1 MDSGDAER
9 AFGAVVEPM
18 PNVPCP
24 VHIPRPPRESTE
36 STGPSILT
44 TVIVLKAS
52 RLRGTEV
59 ARPSDLP
66 GMGESRKP
74 SASTGFQ

>member
-36 STGPSILT
+36 STGPSVLT

-52 RLRGTEV
+52 RLKGPRLRALRSSGN
-59 ARPSDLP
+59 
-66 GMGESRKP
+66 G
-74 SASTGFQ
+74 